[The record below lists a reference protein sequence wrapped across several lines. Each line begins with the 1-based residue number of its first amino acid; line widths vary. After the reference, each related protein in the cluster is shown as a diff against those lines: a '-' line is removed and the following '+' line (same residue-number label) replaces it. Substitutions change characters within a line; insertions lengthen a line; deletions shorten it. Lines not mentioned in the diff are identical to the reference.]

1 MSSAH
6 LYLPQQI
13 EIGVI
18 YNIASLLL
26 DILKLLIKAKKEK

>member
-18 YNIASLLL
+18 YNI
-26 DILKLLIKAKKEK
+26 LLIKTKKKP